1 MEINT
6 ENLIDDVA
14 KLAENAEKA
23 LAKLVDGSGKPIHR
37 QDLHLEKRNT
47 ILSKFNNETSEHLT
61 VIDNAIESL
70 QSELSV
76 LENYNITAMLDVD
89 VLTRA
94 NALMPLI
101 QAEAENTDG
110 ALLYDQI
117 VNAMNTKDMALLYCY
132 YKCLPNRSRTY
143 ESTIKHEDKVKTTK
157 LYREY
162 ASELK
167 LLYKRL
173 EAQLTRSKERGE
185 KAAKITSRLSEM
197 TVAKKAIQLRAR
209 QATGKEQQ
217 ILNNQREMIRS
228 WL

>member
-14 KLAENAEKA
+14 KLGEDV
-23 LAKLVDGSGKPIHR
+23 AKELGKLLDGSGKPILR
-37 QDLHLEKRNT
+37 DDLYTAKRNV
-47 ILSKFNNETSEHLT
+47 ILDQFNNETSGRLAS
-61 VIDNAIESL
+61 IDTEIQSL
-70 QSELSV
+70 QAQLSV
-76 LENYNITAMLDVD
+76 LESYNITANLDVD

-101 QAEAENTDG
+101 AAEAENTDG
-110 ALLYDQI
+110 ALLYAQI

-143 ESTIKHEDKVKTTK
+143 ESKYRQDDQVKTIT
-157 LYREY
+157 LHREY
-162 ASELK
+162 YSELK

-173 EAQLTRSKERGE
+173 DEQLTNSKERSE
-185 KAAKITSRLSEM
+185 KSAKITSRLTEM
-197 TVAKKAIQLRAR
+197 AVAKKAIQLRAR

-217 ILNNQREMIRS
+217 IINNQREMIRS